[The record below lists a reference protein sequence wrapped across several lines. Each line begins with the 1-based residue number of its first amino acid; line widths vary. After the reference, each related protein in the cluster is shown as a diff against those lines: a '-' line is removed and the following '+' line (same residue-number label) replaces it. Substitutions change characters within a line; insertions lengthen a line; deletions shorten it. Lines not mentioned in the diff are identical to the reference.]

1 MNPPGTPRWTWFAAA
16 GAVAA
21 TTACGFVVNRY
32 LQLADLVVLYMLCIT
47 VVATRF
53 ERGPAF
59 LATALC
65 VGCLDF
71 FFIRPFFTFSVHD
84 TRYLGTFSMMMGVG
98 WIVGH
103 LAGRIRTQAREAGE
117 RERHTTA
124 LYRLGGILAE
134 GGDAA
139 AIQERVEAYLGGE
152 LGGPVLILI
161 PGPGGDLLA
170 RPGLNADE
178 LGVAQWALANREA
191 SGAGTP
197 NLPGARALFLPMGSP
212 RHAEGVLAVFPPTA
226 AARDLLEGMA
236 AQVSLALGRAR
247 LVSERAEARIRAD
260 QEHLRSILLSTISH
274 DLRTP
279 LGTITGASSTLL
291 DPGPEATAEDR
302 RMLLATIHQES
313 RRLEKLVDNL
323 LDLTRLESGQVQV
336 KKEWVPVEE
345 IVGPALE
352 RLEGQLEGRAVALDL
367 RETWVPLDPVLMEQV
382 LLNLLDNALKFS
394 PPGSTVDIACRA
406 DGDAAT
412 LTITDHGPGLEP
424 GEEERIFEKLYR
436 GSRSA
441 SAPGAGLGLAICRGI
456 VQAHG
461 GSITARSAPQGGARV
476 IITLPLEGVP
486 PVLDD
491 CP

>member
-1 MNPPGTPRWTWFAAA
+1 MTPPGTPRWTWFAAA

-21 TTACGFVVNRY
+21 TTACCFLADRY

-53 ERGPAF
+53 EKGPAF
-59 LATALC
+59 LAAALS
-65 VGCLDF
+65 VACLDY
-71 FFIRPFFTFSVHD
+71 FFIKPYLTFSVHD
-84 TRYLGTFSMMMGVG
+84 TRYLGTFGMMMGVG

-103 LAGRIRTQAREAGE
+103 LAGRIRTQAREAQE

-139 AIQERVEAYLGGE
+139 AIQERVEAYLGRE
-152 LGGPVLILI
+152 LGGPVLILL
-161 PGPGGDLLA
+161 PGPGGELQA
-170 RPGLNADE
+170 REGLNPDE
-178 LGVAQWALANREA
+178 RGVAQWTLANREA

-197 NLPGARALFLPMGSP
+197 NLPGTRALFLPMGSP
-212 RHAEGVLAVFPPTA
+212 RRAEGVLAVFPPTR

-247 LVSERAEARIRAD
+247 LASERADARIRAE
-260 QEHLRSILLSTISH
+260 QEHLRSILLSSISH

-279 LGTITGASSTLL
+279 LGTITGATSTLL

-313 RRLEKLVDNL
+313 RRLERLVDNL

-345 IVGPALE
+345 IVGSALN
-352 RLEGQLEGRAVALDL
+352 RLEGQIEDRPVALDL
-367 RETWVPLDPVLMEQV
+367 RDAWIPLDPVLMEQV
-382 LLNLLDNALKFS
+382 LQNLLDNALKFS
-394 PPGSTVDIACRA
+394 PPGSGLDIACRA
-406 DGDAAT
+406 EGDSAV

-456 VQAHG
+456 IQAHG
-461 GSITARSAPQGGARV
+461 GSITARSAPLGGTRV

-486 PVLDD
+486 PRLDD

>member
-1 MNPPGTPRWTWFAAA
+1 
-16 GAVAA
+16 
-21 TTACGFVVNRY
+21 
-32 LQLADLVVLYMLCIT
+32 
-47 VVATRF
+47 
-53 ERGPAF
+53 
-59 LATALC
+59 
-65 VGCLDF
+65 
-71 FFIRPFFTFSVHD
+71 
-84 TRYLGTFSMMMGVG
+84 
-98 WIVGH
+98 
-103 LAGRIRTQAREAGE
+103 
-117 RERHTTA
+117 
-124 LYRLGGILAE
+124 
-134 GGDAA
+134 
-139 AIQERVEAYLGGE
+139 
-152 LGGPVLILI
+152 
-161 PGPGGDLLA
+161 
-170 RPGLNADE
+170 
-178 LGVAQWALANREA
+178 
-191 SGAGTP
+191 
-197 NLPGARALFLPMGSP
+197 MGSP

-247 LVSERAEARIRAD
+247 LVSERAEARIRAE

-336 KKEWVPVEE
+336 RKEWVPVEE
-345 IVGPALE
+345 IVGSALN
-352 RLEGQLEGRAVALDL
+352 RLEAQLEDRAVALDL
-367 RETWVPLDPVLMEQV
+367 RETWIPLDPVLMEQV

-394 PPGSTVDIACRA
+394 PPGSTLDIACRA

-412 LTITDHGPGLEP
+412 LAITDHGPGLEP

-441 SAPGAGLGLAICRGI
+441 SVPGAGLGLAICRGI
-456 VQAHG
+456 IQAHG
-461 GSITARSAPQGGARV
+461 GSITARSAPQGGTRV

>member
-1 MNPPGTPRWTWFAAA
+1 M
-16 GAVAA
+16 
-21 TTACGFVVNRY
+21 NRY

-53 ERGPAF
+53 EKGPAF

-65 VGCLDF
+65 VGCLDY
-71 FFIRPFFTFSVHD
+71 FFIRPFYTFSVHD
-84 TRYLGTFSMMMGVG
+84 TRYLGTFGMMLGVG
-98 WIVGH
+98 WIVGN

-134 GGDAA
+134 GGDAP
-139 AIQERVEAYLGGE
+139 AIQERVEAYLGQE
-152 LGGPVLILI
+152 LGVRVLILL
-161 PGPGGDLLA
+161 PGPDGALLPRA
-170 RPGLNADE
+170 GLNADE
-178 LGVAQWALANREA
+178 LGVAQWALANRQA

-212 RHAEGVLAVFPPTA
+212 RLAEGVLAVFPPA
-226 AARDLLEGMA
+226 AAGRDLLEGMA

-247 LVSERAEARIRAD
+247 LVSERAEARIRAE
-260 QEHLRSILLSTISH
+260 QEHLRSILLSSISH

-291 DPGPEATAEDR
+291 DPGPEATAGDR

-323 LDLTRLESGQVQV
+323 LDLTRLETGQVQV
-336 KKEWVPVEE
+336 RKEWVPAEE
-345 IVGPALE
+345 IVGSALN
-352 RLEGQLEGRAVALDL
+352 RLEGQLEGREVSLDL
-367 RETWVPLDPVLMEQV
+367 RDAWIPLDPVLMEQV
-382 LLNLLDNALKFS
+382 LVNLLDNALKFS
-394 PPGSTVDIACRA
+394 PPGSPLELECWT
-406 DGDAAT
+406 DGDTAT
-412 LTITDHGPGLEP
+412 LTLTDHGPGLEP

-461 GSITARSAPQGGARV
+461 GSITARSTPRGGTRAV
-476 IITLPLEGVP
+476 VTLPLEGRP
-486 PVLDD
+486 PTLDD